1 MRAAWFIAICLTL
14 TLGAADQPSDSGQL
28 ARFQEKVRQDLT
40 GIPNYTCL
48 ETIERERR
56 EPHASAFKRVDTVR
70 LEVSSVS
77 GKELFAWPGAR
88 RFEDRELKSLVTS
101 GTIGTGMY
109 AMFAHNLFVERK
121 GLLQYGAEEMLAGRK
136 SVRYDFHLSQ
146 QEAGFQVAIGN
157 ASAMVA
163 ARGSFWYDPGSLDL
177 IRLDV
182 YGYELPYSLR
192 LEEAVFRTTY
202 VRTHIG
208 DADALLPKRSELTLA
223 HFSGEASRN
232 AIEFSKCRE
241 YQTESTIS
249 FDAPP
254 ASLPEAPNPQVREV
268 DLPVGLLV
276 PVALDTA
283 IDSKTASVGDTLHG
297 RVAEEVRYQ
306 GALVAPRGALAT
318 GHIRKL
324 VHNSSAAPFAVG
336 IEFSELEW
344 EGAHATM
351 FAVLADV
358 DRKSAGAH
366 RPITYYDGHT
376 NKVLIDGGIPGAGI
390 FYIDA
395 AAFRILPG
403 FHMLWRTQAR
413 PAEPE
418 LLH

>member
-177 IRLDV
+177 IRLASIST
-182 YGYELPYSLR
+182 LPR
-192 LEEAVFRTTY
+192 
-202 VRTHIG
+202 
-208 DADALLPKRSELTLA
+208 
-223 HFSGEASRN
+223 
-232 AIEFSKCRE
+232 
-241 YQTESTIS
+241 
-249 FDAPP
+249 
-254 ASLPEAPNPQVREV
+254 
-268 DLPVGLLV
+268 
-276 PVALDTA
+276 
-283 IDSKTASVGDTLHG
+283 
-297 RVAEEVRYQ
+297 
-306 GALVAPRGALAT
+306 
-318 GHIRKL
+318 
-324 VHNSSAAPFAVG
+324 
-336 IEFSELEW
+336 
-344 EGAHATM
+344 
-351 FAVLADV
+351 
-358 DRKSAGAH
+358 
-366 RPITYYDGHT
+366 
-376 NKVLIDGGIPGAGI
+376 
-390 FYIDA
+390 
-395 AAFRILPG
+395 
-403 FHMLWRTQAR
+403 
-413 PAEPE
+413 
-418 LLH
+418 